1 MKQPLSTARPISTA
15 NAAPAAREW
24 NHTMTA
30 KPSVVF
36 VHGLWADGSCFSGVI
51 PSHVP
56 MLSRPNPALDVIR
69 TAASSVLQVA
79 VR

>member
-1 MKQPLSTARPISTA
+1 MKQPFSRSRPVGIA
-15 NAAPAAREW
+15 NAAPAARG
-24 NHTMTA
+24 NDMLA
-30 KPSVVF
+30 KQSIVF
-36 VHGLWADGSCFSGVI
+36 VHRLWADGSCFTGGVI

-56 MLSRPNPALDVIR
+56 LLSQPNPALDVIR